1 MHLSRY
7 TSVRIF
13 CLICLCSLGGWFSR
27 AEGSPAPWNVF
38 LSPGADPAHGWSVN
52 WRSDAALA
60 APCLQ
65 AVRNVLETTFV
76 ESSLFYPARETSVAL
91 PDGRACFS
99 YEVNLSGLLPGTSY
113 CFRVG
118 SAAAW
123 SEWFTFRTASE
134 EVKPFRIIYFGDFQE
149 DVRSQCAR
157 VVRAAFRSAPD
168 ALFMLFAGDLIA
180 KGYDFA
186 LWREFGEAVAP
197 FAAECGVVPVPGNH
211 DKRTPEYEK
220 TKALTGPAPLWR
232 FQFALPA
239 NGPASGRSAEETYYF
254 DCQGVRFVCLDS
266 IPIADDHFKPA
277 DRAAALASQ
286 LGWLKVVL
294 AHNPNR
300 WTVVLSHHPIY
311 SAGKDRDNAEYRKA
325 VEPLFLE
332 YGVDLV
338 LQAHD
343 HVYSRSHKVA
353 GGEVVSPEAKAPVYA
368 ISNAGPRNY
377 PLNRRFENLMASLDA
392 GQQRYQVIEFSGD
405 RLRYTSYTADGVAR
419 DAFTLKKDA
428 RGASKYKTPKAGPGQ
443 DEDPGRKK

>member
-1 MHLSRY
+1 MNRHKY
-7 TSVRIF
+7 NNNRIF
-13 CLICLCSLGGWFSR
+13 CFMCIVVLGGCLLR

-38 LSPGADPAHGWSVN
+38 LSPGADPAHLWSVN
-52 WRSDAALA
+52 WKSDAALA

-65 AVRNVLETTFV
+65 VVRNAAEATFA
-76 ESSLFYPARETSVAL
+76 ENPLSCPARETRAAL
-91 PDGRACFS
+91 PDGRACYS
-99 YEVNLSGLLPGTSY
+99 YEVNLSALQPETSY

-118 SAAAW
+118 SEAAW
-123 SEWFTFRTASE
+123 SEWFTFRTASVE
-134 EVKPFRIIYFGDFQE
+134 ANPFRIIYFGDFQE

-157 VVRAAFRSAPD
+157 IVRAAFRSAPD

-180 KGYDFA
+180 KGYDLA
-186 LWREFGEAVAP
+186 QWHEFGDAVAP

-220 TKALTGPAPLWR
+220 TKTLAGPAPLWR

-239 NGPASGRSAEETYYF
+239 NGPADGRSSEETYYF

-266 IPIADDHFKPA
+266 IPVADDHFKPA

-286 LGWLKVVL
+286 LGWLKAVL
-294 AHNPNR
+294 ANNTNR

-311 SAGKDRDNAEYRKA
+311 SAGKDRDNVEYRNA
-325 VEPLFLE
+325 VEPLFLA

-368 ISNAGPRNY
+368 ISNAGPRKY
-377 PLNRRFENLMASLDA
+377 PLNRRFENLMASLEA
-392 GQQRYQVIEFSGD
+392 GQPRYQVIEFSDD

-419 DAFTLKKDA
+419 DSFTLKKDA
-428 RGASKYKTPKAGPGQ
+428 RGVSKYKAPKAGPGQ
-443 DEDPGRKK
+443 DKGSERKK